1 MLWWSYVVFQCVF
14 GQLIS
19 AQRLKQRRPQ
29 NVVGSVTDQFIRTV
43 QSTVIPFT
51 PVRKELY
58 TCNQRTQD
66 MFNSSSE
73 WGYAVLSQF
82 PLGAS

>member
-1 MLWWSYVVFQCVF
+1 MYIFQCVF

-19 AQRLKQRRPQ
+19 VHTAQRLKQQLPQ
-29 NVVGSVTDQFIRTV
+29 NVVCPVTYQFIRTV

-51 PVRKELY
+51 PVRKELS

-66 MFNSSSE
+66 MFSSSSE
-73 WGYAVLSQF
+73 WGYAVLSQV
-82 PLGAS
+82 PL